1 MIQRHKNQY
10 EVLGKN
16 TCMYVYKLTMSIVMD
31 LGLVKSEK
39 KLLTSGISGTR
50 APLTTEAG
58 VTRLSK
64 YLKCWKAYL
73 FII

>member
-1 MIQRHKNQY
+1 
-10 EVLGKN
+10 
-16 TCMYVYKLTMSIVMD
+16 MSIVMD

-58 VTRLSK
+58 VTKLSK
-64 YLKCWKAYL
+64 YLKFWKAHL
-73 FII
+73 FIT